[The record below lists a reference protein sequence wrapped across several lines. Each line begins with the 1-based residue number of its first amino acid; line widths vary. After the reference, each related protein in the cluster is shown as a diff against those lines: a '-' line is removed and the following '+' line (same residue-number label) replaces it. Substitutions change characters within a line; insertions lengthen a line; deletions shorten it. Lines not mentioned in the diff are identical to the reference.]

1 MATGKRFRSGWVI
14 VLSLGM
20 MGAVQAADRPT
31 PSADRGRHLLQ
42 TRAFNPPIWP
52 KQIYENVWKS
62 WGEPER
68 PADFEQQFME
78 RYGLHPSPFDNKGYP
93 LGLREARSLL
103 GVGVTT
109 DCMICHGGSIFG
121 QSYIGLGNASLD
133 LQLLYEDMA
142 HVMGRHRA
150 TPFPFTNVRGTTE
163 AGAMAVFLFQLRD
176 ADLKLRP
183 MIDLGLRADLCED
196 APAWWL
202 LKKKRTM
209 YYTGSTNAR
218 SVRSIMQFMLT
229 PLNSAEDVKK
239 QEPAFADIQAFILSL
254 EPPKYPLP
262 IDRDLA
268 QRGEKLFAKHCA
280 SCHGTYGENPTYPN
294 KIIDLDLIGT
304 DPTRAEGFTL
314 EAKNH
319 YDNSWFGQEVDAEGR
334 RMETY
339 AHRGYQAPPL
349 DGVWATAPYLHNGSV
364 PTLYHLL
371 NSASRPRIFTRSYR
385 TGIED
390 YDAKLVGWKVQVLDA
405 PPPES
410 APPAQ
415 RRRVYDTTQP
425 GRGNQGHTFGD
436 KLSDEERFALIEYL
450 KTL

>member
-1 MATGKRFRSGWVI
+1 
-14 VLSLGM
+14 
-20 MGAVQAADRPT
+20 
-31 PSADRGRHLLQ
+31 
-42 TRAFNPPIWP
+42 
-52 KQIYENVWKS
+52 
-62 WGEPER
+62 
-68 PADFEQQFME
+68 
-78 RYGLHPSPFDNKGYP
+78 NKGYP
-93 LGLREARSLL
+93 LGLKEARGLL
-103 GVGVTT
+103 GVGITT

-133 LQLLYEDMA
+133 LQSLYEDLA
-142 HVMGRHRA
+142 QAMGRKQA

-183 MIDLGLRADLCED
+183 AVDLGMRTDLCED

-202 LKKKRTM
+202 LKKKQTM
-209 YYTGSTNAR
+209 YHTGSTNAR

-254 EPPKYPLP
+254 EPPEYPLP
-262 IDRDLA
+262 IDRDQA
-268 QRGEKLFAKHCA
+268 SRGEKLFAKHCA
-280 SCHGTYGENPTYPN
+280 SCHGTYGDKPTYPN
-294 KIIDLDLIGT
+294 KIIDLDVIGT

-314 EAKNH
+314 AAKQH
-319 YDNSWFGQEVDAEGR
+319 YDNSWFGQELDAEGR
-334 RMETY
+334 RMVTL

-371 NSASRPRIFTRSYR
+371 NSTSRPKVFTRSYR
-385 TGIED
+385 TGLED
-390 YDAKLVGWKVQVLDA
+390 YDAKLVGWKVEVLDA
-405 PPPES
+405 PLPES
-410 APPAQ
+410 ASPSQ
-415 RRRVYDTTQP
+415 RRRVYDTTKP

-436 KLSDEERFALIEYL
+436 KLTEEERFSLIEYL